1 MILNPKV
8 SILIFYSFVL
18 ITLSGCQS
26 GVRFASNSQIKENY
40 SLNTKTDLKETNSN
54 KQVYYNDSPLIR
66 TANRWIGT
74 PYCYGGSTTSCTDCS
89 GFVCSVYKE
98 FGIELPRTAWD
109 QYFYVTVIDNDMVQA
124 GDLVFFKNNGVIY
137 HVGIYA
143 GNNEMIHASSS
154 KGVIK
159 QNLDDPY
166 FKKNF
171 AGFGRVFN

>member
-1 MILNPKV
+1 LGLV
-8 SILIFYSFVL
+8 IFSA
-18 ITLSGCQS
+18 CQT
-26 GVRFASNSQIKENY
+26 GVRFASKTQVKESY
-40 SLNTKTDLKETNSN
+40 SLNTKTNPGERKSPE
-54 KQVYYNDSPLIR
+54 QVYYKDSPLIR
-66 TANRWIGT
+66 TASKWIGT

-89 GFVCSVYKE
+89 GFVSSVYRE

-109 QYFYVTVIDNDMVQA
+109 QYFFVTIIDNDMVQP
-124 GDLVFFKNNGVIY
+124 GDLVFFKNNGAIY

-154 KGVIK
+154 RGVIR
-159 QNLDDPY
+159 QSLDDPY

>member
-1 MILNPKV
+1 MILMHRV
-8 SILIFYSFVL
+8 SILIILCSVLVFV
-18 ITLSGCQS
+18 SGCQT
-26 GVRFASNSQIKENY
+26 GVRFASNPPAKESY
-40 SLNTKTDLKETNSN
+40 SLNSKAEEKGSQANS
-54 KQVYYNDSPLIR
+54 QIYYKDTPIIR
-66 TANRWIGT
+66 AAAKWIGT

-89 GFVCSVYKE
+89 GFVSSVYRE

-109 QYFYVTVIDNDMVQA
+109 QYFYVTVIDNDMAQP
-124 GDLVFFKNNGVIY
+124 GDLVFFKNNGAIF

-154 KGVIK
+154 RGVIR
-159 QNLDDPY
+159 QTLDDPY